1 MAATST
7 LSGTSYV
14 YSRRVVSH
22 VRTYNWPPLQLN
34 FWIFVMLLAS
44 SSIMGVFGYFI
55 TIQTQLLLP
64 VPWYFPYFITVGGLT
79 ILFIAGLFWLIYNRR
94 LLPAIVMIGAFML
107 FVLWLVGLIIVSIQ
121 LWGPNGSVQSNCNL
135 VVFDINPTGSSE
147 RTMAWLMQRSQSW
160 HLVFAMALTGIIFL
174 FWIMIMAY
182 QVFADS

>member
-64 VPWYFPYFITVGGLT
+64 VPWCVCPTISLT
-79 ILFIAGLFWLIYNRR
+79 LSICRGMRADNMGDAGTS
-94 LLPAIVMIGAFML
+94 PT
-107 FVLWLVGLIIVSIQ
+107 SS
-121 LWGPNGSVQSNCNL
+121 PSV
-135 VVFDINPTGSSE
+135 
-147 RTMAWLMQRSQSW
+147 A
-160 HLVFAMALTGIIFL
+160 
-174 FWIMIMAY
+174 
-182 QVFADS
+182 